1 MLPFPSPASLCTS
14 ESRIQRFFSQNRT
27 SSPLGP
33 FCHQRT
39 SSRTCF
45 CVFRRTC
52 PHERTTLVSTI
63 VSQQMLS
70 DIRGYDVQRQASQS
84 SLVALRKW
92 GADSKHPL
100 PPPLARRNP
109 GIPKARSKRMSS
121 FVHPALTLR
130 RKGASSFRPP
140 APRAGRS
147 GCSGH
152 SAVSSV
158 LAAEGGTGLCDPG
171 QAPQRARASAAA
183 SAKRGADSLPDEGM
197 RGSPTEDLVS

>member
-84 SLVALRKW
+84 SLVAPRGR

-130 RKGASSFRPP
+130 RKGGPQLPTACPP
-140 APRAGRS
+140 RWS
-147 GCSGH
+147 
-152 SAVSSV
+152 
-158 LAAEGGTGLCDPG
+158 
-171 QAPQRARASAAA
+171 
-183 SAKRGADSLPDEGM
+183 
-197 RGSPTEDLVS
+197 

>member
-14 ESRIQRFFSQNRT
+14 ESRIQRLFSQNRT

-84 SLVALRKW
+84 SL
-92 GADSKHPL
+92 GAPRGRGVDSKHPL

-109 GIPKARSKRMSS
+109 GIPKARSKRISS

-130 RKGASSFRPP
+130 RKGAPSFRPP

-147 GCSGH
+147 GCRATVRSPLCWRLRAGPGC
-152 SAVSSV
+152 AILGRPLSV
-158 LAAEGGTGLCDPG
+158 LGPRLLLLRNGVQTPYL
-171 QAPQRARASAAA
+171 
-183 SAKRGADSLPDEGM
+183 M
-197 RGSPTEDLVS
+197 RGCGVLRPRIW